1 MVTIRYV
8 EAAQQEPFIANMIK
22 NLEKADGFIMAEA
35 VLLALSAR
43 GIGRQEAHEIVR
55 NISMLA
61 TEEGKGLKVKLLES
75 KEIMA
80 LISLVDEL
88 DDLMDPRN
96 YVGKAPEMV
105 DRAVA
110 KGERLLNKQRAS
122 KWDPY

>member
-1 MVTIRYV
+1 M
-8 EAAQQEPFIANMIK
+8 NK

-35 VLLALSAR
+35 VLLALSAK

-75 KEIMA
+75 KEIMS
-80 LISLVDEL
+80 LISINEL

-110 KGERLLNKQRAS
+110 KGERLLNKQKAS